1 MSAIIV
7 DPLTTPF
14 SPPHEIRAEMEYMK
28 KDLADHPDVLARVL
42 QELEWNLEMSEEI
55 YGKTGTAA

>member
-1 MSAIIV
+1 MPGVLV
-7 DPLTTPF
+7 DISTSPV

-42 QELEWNLEMSEEI
+42 QELEWNLEMSEEL
-55 YGKTGTAA
+55 YGKPAA